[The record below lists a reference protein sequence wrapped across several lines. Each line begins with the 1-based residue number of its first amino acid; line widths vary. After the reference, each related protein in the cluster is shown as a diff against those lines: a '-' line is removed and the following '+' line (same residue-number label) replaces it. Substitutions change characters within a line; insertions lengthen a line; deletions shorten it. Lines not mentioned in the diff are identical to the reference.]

1 VTSQLSL
8 IAFFCLRGV
17 HDRRKSIAR
26 TECIKESTVYYIIYM
41 KLYNMRQIFASKN
54 NHNESLEFLIPMC
67 GTGGVSQ
74 MSMHATTDLDRPIAK
89 GLQYCI

>member
-1 VTSQLSL
+1 
-8 IAFFCLRGV
+8 
-17 HDRRKSIAR
+17 
-26 TECIKESTVYYIIYM
+26 
-41 KLYNMRQIFASKN
+41 MRQIFASKN

-74 MSMHATTDLDRPIAK
+74 MSMHATTDLDRPIGK